1 MTNFILIVRVKFLTK
16 QNNVTT
22 VVQILQKIFYCIL
35 LVFMFYT
42 IMTQLLYTTMFTG
55 R

>member
-1 MTNFILIVRVKFLTK
+1 MTNLILIVRVKFLTK

-42 IMTQLLYTTMFTG
+42 MTQLLYTTMFTG